1 LSEILTIA
9 SSFPIKFPY
18 IIVAAQN
25 IHYERCGHYIRIAAR
40 EKTKEGN
47 IMGANRAAVCYLHP
61 PRQGLRYG
69 LCRRVIK
76 SLQTLFAIF
85 KLSWRCENFQKEL
98 SFSCLQKG
106 RQRGK
111 KDRQDDF
118 KHCHK

>member
-1 LSEILTIA
+1 MSDVVIISGLPQEKRQKREI
-9 SSFPIKFPY
+9 SWD
-18 IIVAAQN
+18 
-25 IHYERCGHYIRIAAR
+25 
-40 EKTKEGN
+40 
-47 IMGANRAAVCYLHP
+47 ANRAAVCYLHP

>member
-1 LSEILTIA
+1 MWSLYPDCRKRKDKRGKYHGSEPGGRLLYTT
-9 SSFPIKFPY
+9 
-18 IIVAAQN
+18 AAT
-25 IHYERCGHYIRIAAR
+25 GFA
-40 EKTKEGN
+40 
-47 IMGANRAAVCYLHP
+47 
-61 PRQGLRYG
+61 

-76 SLQTLFAIF
+76 SLQTLCAIF